1 MPADAASETR
11 SNENIHGFP
20 LSAPLQYP
28 ALKHES
34 RYRDRKCLPSL
45 TQSPSTRSPSPCAE
59 SAPPY
64 GAACTVDSAATL
76 ADLHVAI
83 QVAMG
88 WTNSHL
94 HMFIT
99 ENGVRYGDPT
109 HDDDGFL
116 ELDDEVV
123 LEQVHTH
130 DNADALP
137 RCIDAQGRWPASSAT
152 DSFACS
158 ERHCSRALITFTR
171 NP

>member
-1 MPADAASETR
+1 MSSE
-11 SNENIHGFP
+11 SNPEPFYQIAVTLRGVRPTIWRRLH
-20 LSAPLQYP
+20 
-28 ALKHES
+28 
-34 RYRDRKCLPSL
+34 
-45 TQSPSTRSPSPCAE
+45 
-59 SAPPY
+59 
-64 GAACTVDSAATL
+64 VDSAATL

-158 ERHCSRALITFTR
+158 ERHCSRHSSPSRGTPKLISTFAL
-171 NP
+171 